1 MKYTIIIILA
11 FIPLCSFSPVNDY
24 PKIFGNNFNDA
35 LEVCKEHHNNFL
47 KIADEHELPVKELK
61 AIVFPELI
69 RYNLL
74 KDLMETQALIWLYVD
89 GGSKAADFSIGHFQ
103 MKPSFAEKI
112 EQIVAEGDPSSWTAN
127 YLTLCSYNNLNEKQV
142 RKKRIERLSD
152 IEWQIK
158 YLSCF
163 YEIASRKLSP
173 DLDQKEKIKMLATMY
188 NSGLDKS
195 EEELKKWMNK
205 KSFPYG
211 PKVKPN
217 TQQNYADIAAY
228 FYQNY

>member
-1 MKYTIIIILA
+1 MKVTVLLLLA
-11 FIPLCSFSPVNDY
+11 LIPLYSFSPVNDY
-24 PKIFGNNFNDA
+24 PKIFGNNFDNA
-35 LEVCKEHHNNFL
+35 LRICDEHHKSFI
-47 KIADEHELPVKELK
+47 KIDRENGLPHKELK
-61 AIVFPELI
+61 AIIFPELI

-89 GGSKAADFSIGHFQ
+89 GGSQAADFSIGHFQ

-112 EQIVAEGDPSSWTAN
+112 EKIVEDGDPSSWTSN
-127 YLTLCSYNNLNEKQV
+127 YLTLCSYNNLNEKQI

-152 IEWQIK
+152 MEWQLK

-163 YEIASRKLSP
+163 YEIASRKLKP

-188 NSGLDKS
+188 NSGVDKT
-195 EEELKKWMNK
+195 EEEIKKWLYK

-211 PKVKPN
+211 PKVNPN
-217 TQQNYADIAAY
+217 NQHNYADIAVHY
-228 FYQNY
+228 YQNY